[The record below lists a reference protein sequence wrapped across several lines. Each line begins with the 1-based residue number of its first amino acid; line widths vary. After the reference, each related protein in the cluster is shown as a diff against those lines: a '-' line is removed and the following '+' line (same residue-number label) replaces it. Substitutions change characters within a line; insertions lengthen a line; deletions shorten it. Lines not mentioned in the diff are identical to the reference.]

1 MLAIEQ
7 QAVKA
12 MRSSTRMPMQARKAA
27 VSAFP
32 TIARCASAAATL
44 SARALARRGRLLLH
58 DLECNLDAPG
68 IDNRQIIS
76 SRTRISS
83 DHYRLTLL
91 T

>member
-32 TIARCASAAATL
+32 TIARCASAGDAL
-44 SARALARRGRLLLH
+44 RARARASRALLLH
-58 DLECNLDAPG
+58 DLECNLDAPPASITG
-68 IDNRQIIS
+68 
-76 SRTRISS
+76 
-83 DHYRLTLL
+83 RLSQAAHR
-91 T
+91 